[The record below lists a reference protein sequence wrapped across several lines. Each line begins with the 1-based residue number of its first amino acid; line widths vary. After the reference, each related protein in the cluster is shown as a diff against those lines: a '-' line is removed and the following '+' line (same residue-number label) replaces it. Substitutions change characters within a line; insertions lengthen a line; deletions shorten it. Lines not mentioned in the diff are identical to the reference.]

1 MLKNYGCQ
9 LIFQKIV
16 LGLLKAEAKDE
27 NVFTGGFCQCHLDLF
42 KVDAINFSR
51 SLESMG
57 SQNSLKKS
65 LWT

>member
-1 MLKNYGCQ
+1 M
-9 LIFQKIV
+9 